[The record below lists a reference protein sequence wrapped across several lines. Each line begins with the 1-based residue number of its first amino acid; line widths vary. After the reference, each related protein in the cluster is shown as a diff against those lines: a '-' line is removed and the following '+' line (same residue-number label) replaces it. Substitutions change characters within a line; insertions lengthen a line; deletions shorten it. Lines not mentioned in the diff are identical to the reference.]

1 MNIEQ
6 QIIEQIFDTL
16 MKNDYPENFNFAT
29 DLRYDHWL
37 DYNEK
42 NPKTPT
48 ISLVVEKKGIPT
60 KYEVSIREVRKND

>member
-42 NPKTPT
+42 NPETPT
-48 ISLVVEKKGIPT
+48 ISLVVGKKGIPT
-60 KYEVSIREVRKND
+60 KYEVSIREVV